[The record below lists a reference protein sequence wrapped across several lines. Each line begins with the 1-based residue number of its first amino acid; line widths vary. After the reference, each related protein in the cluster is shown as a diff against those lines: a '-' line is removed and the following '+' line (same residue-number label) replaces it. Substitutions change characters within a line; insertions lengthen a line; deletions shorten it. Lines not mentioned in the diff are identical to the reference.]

1 MMNSSLSSSLSSS
14 LTDKLDTEED
24 ETEVTTTT
32 SRRTTM
38 TTVNHLEEDDDEDVL
53 TTRAYQHKPGLEP
66 TQQSPLPPI
75 SPAPPP
81 TIPPPPPPPP
91 PTVFVDIKNLK
102 PTLDEKRAII
112 KTRLE
117 IRFPLVITSIFAIL
131 LILIGL
137 AAIGLELVL
146 IHFRAVNYKFA
157 NGIWGGYF
165 CIVNGFLKIILG
177 RVF

>member
-1 MMNSSLSSSLSSS
+1 MNSSLSSSLSSS
-14 LTDKLDTEED
+14 LTEKLDTEEEED
-24 ETEVTTTT
+24 TEVTTTN

-38 TTVNHLEEDDDEDVL
+38 TTVNHLGNDDDDE
-53 TTRAYQHKPGLEP
+53 AYQHKPRLES
-66 TQQSPLPPI
+66 TQQLP
-75 SPAPPP
+75 PAPPLA
-81 TIPPPPPPPP
+81 PPLTTPPQP

-137 AAIGLELVL
+137 AAIALELVL

-177 RVF
+177 KLFKNFSSYFI